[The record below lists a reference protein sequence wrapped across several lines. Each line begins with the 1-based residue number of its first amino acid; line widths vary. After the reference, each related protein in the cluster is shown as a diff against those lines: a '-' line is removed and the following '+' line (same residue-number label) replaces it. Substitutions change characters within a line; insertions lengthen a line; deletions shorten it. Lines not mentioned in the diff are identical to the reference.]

1 MYLAIAADGYAT
13 DASAPGEDPLR
24 ALAARMTKIYA
35 MLNTAPFN
43 VEWFKSQAL
52 KAGIDGVVS
61 LTGGT
66 EDDCRETFGQHYL
79 VRKAFE
85 DAGIPILR
93 LGVDNADARSW
104 DDEAIRA
111 KVGHFIETEILAK
124 RGEAKTETP

>member
-1 MYLAIAADGYAT
+1 MRTLAG
-13 DASAPGEDPLR
+13 
-24 ALAARMTKIYA
+24 RMTKIYA

-43 VEWFKSQAL
+43 TEWFIAEARR
-52 KAGIDGVVS
+52 AGIDGVVS

-66 EDDCRETFGQHYL
+66 TDDCRETFGQHYL

-111 KVGHFIETEILAK
+111 RVGAFIEQDILAP
-124 RGEAKTETP
+124 RGLQPRT